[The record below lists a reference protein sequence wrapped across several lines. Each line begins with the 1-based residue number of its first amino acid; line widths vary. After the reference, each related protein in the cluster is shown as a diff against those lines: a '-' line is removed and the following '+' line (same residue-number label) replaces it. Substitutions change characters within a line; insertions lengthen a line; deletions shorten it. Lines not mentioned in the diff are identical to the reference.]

1 VPTARIASWGNAEAI
16 PAPIAPSL
24 LSQTKAFIRFV
35 PTSGWGGWAEL
46 IHDPA
51 LFYDGKPDPPPTPW
65 IAWDKVGF
73 FAETSEFNALL
84 IDTFRTQL
92 RLTGITLFEDPKTPE
107 SWLRD
112 ATLEW
117 WDAAKE
123 QWTPGADLLSN
134 APVHTHR
141 FAKPMEAARFRL
153 VMPKGLCGN
162 LNLGEIVFHGEAL
175 GNSHPDVIAKRPVA
189 VLFDDGEDL
198 QRSLVQPHQGCSFKL
213 EGAYSG
219 GRFISLDRAT
229 TVLPLYQPPFGH
241 VIPNWDF
248 EIAEKPQPG
257 QYRYLQLAWRAAA
270 ETKGIAL
277 RIGQGHNSNAVDI
290 YAGQYSPTAG
300 FLAKKAADAPPR
312 EWQVVSVDLWEVFKK
327 PVRIQA
333 MGLSAIGGPAAFDQI
348 LLKSSAE
355 SVAPSGK

>member
-1 VPTARIASWGNAEAI
+1 M
-16 PAPIAPSL
+16 
-24 LSQTKAFIRFV
+24 
-35 PTSGWGGWAEL
+35 TST
-46 IHDPA
+46 
-51 LFYDGKPDPPPTPW
+51 DPPPTPW

-92 RLTGITLFEDPKTPE
+92 RLTGITLVEDRTTPE

-112 ATLEW
+112 ATIEW

-123 QWTPGADLLSN
+123 QWMPGANLLSD

-141 FAKPMEAARFRL
+141 FAKPIEAARFRL

-162 LNLGEIVFHGEAL
+162 LSLGEIVFHGEAL

-198 QRSLVQPHQGCSFKL
+198 QRSLVAPHMGCSFKL

-219 GRFISLDRAT
+219 GRFISLDRAASVFPT
-229 TVLPLYQPPFGH
+229 YLPPFGH
-241 VIPNWDF
+241 AIPNWDF
-248 EIAEKPQPG
+248 ELAENPQPG
-257 QYRYLQLAWRAAA
+257 QYRYLQFAWRAAP

-277 RIGQGHNSNAVDI
+277 RIGHGHASDAVDLV
-290 YAGQYSPTAG
+290 AGEHSPTAG
-300 FLAKKAADAPPR
+300 VLVRKVADAPPR
-312 EWQVVSVDLWEVFKK
+312 EWTVVSVDLWDVFKK

-333 MGLSAIGGPAAFDQI
+333 MGLISVGGPAAFDQI
-348 LLKSSAE
+348 LLQRGPEVVPPAKR
-355 SVAPSGK
+355 